1 MNKKIVSGI
10 VAAVFVGVLA
20 VGGALFSS
28 SIAATGNGTANR
40 GIAALLLEQKFG
52 PLVHHLSG
60 GKLKLVSTFAGPDG
74 LTGIIA
80 EPVHGGQKTIVWGVK
95 GPQGE
100 YLIPG
105 PVMSGA
111 GQNLT
116 VLAAQSHGLMPKPMP
131 AEEVAAKALEAPG
144 FILGKKGPVVA
155 VFMDPN
161 CIFCHKFYEE
171 IMPDVL
177 SGKIRLKVIPVA
189 FLKPS
194 SMPKDVTVLDGVDP
208 AVVWANNEAMFNDKT
223 EEGGTKPSPILLPK
237 VRQEILENT
246 RLLVR
251 TGEMSTPTIVACMQ
265 GAKVPEIIHGIAPH
279 GVSKLVSGA
288 VDLLP
293 GGGCRG

>member
-1 MNKKIVSGI
+1 MNKKIVSGV
-10 VAAVFVGVLA
+10 VAAVFSVVVAGGGSLLA
-20 VGGALFSS
+20 S
-28 SIAATGNGTANR
+28 SIAATGKVVTSTG
-40 GIAALLLEQKFG
+40 EFG
-52 PLVHHLSG
+52 HMVHHLSG
-60 GKLKLVSTFAGPDG
+60 GKMQMVSTFAGPDG

-116 VLAAQSHGLMPKPMP
+116 MLAAQSHGLMPKPMP
-131 AEEVAAKALEAPG
+131 ADEVAAKALQAPG
-144 FILGKKGPVVA
+144 FILGRKGPVVA

-171 IMPDVL
+171 IMPDVK

-189 FLKPS
+189 FLKHS
-194 SMPKDVTVLDGVDP
+194 SMPKAITIMSAVDP
-208 AVVWANNEAMFNDKT
+208 AAAWATDESLFNEKT
-223 EEGGTKPSPILLPK
+223 EEGGAKPWASSWGPIPHKAL
-237 VRQEILENT
+237 QEITANT

-251 TGEMSTPTIVACMQ
+251 TGEMSTPTIVACVK
-265 GAKVPEIIHGIAPH
+265 GAKAPEIIHGIAPH
-279 GVSKLVSGA
+279 GVSRLVSGA

-293 GGGCRG
+293 GGSCRG